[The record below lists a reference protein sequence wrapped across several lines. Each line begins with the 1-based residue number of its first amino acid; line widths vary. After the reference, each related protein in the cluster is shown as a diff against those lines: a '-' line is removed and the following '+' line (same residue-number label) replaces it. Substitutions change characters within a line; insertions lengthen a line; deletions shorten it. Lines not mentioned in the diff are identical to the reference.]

1 MCPHARRLAC
11 ADKAIERQLDQA
23 PRSDQSPSR
32 RGPSKVSLCVEGRK
46 DLDKLGFFSKKRI
59 RNFLISYFL
68 KLGFSRLQAFAKV
81 CQDL

>member
-1 MCPHARRLAC
+1 MSVCCPHARHRAY
-11 ADKAIERQLDQA
+11 KAIERQLDQA

-32 RGPSKVSLCVEGRK
+32 RGPSKVSLCRRGK
-46 DLDKLGFFSKKRI
+46 DLDKLGFFSKKGFET
-59 RNFLISYFL
+59 FLISYFL